1 MIQSLRIWKIK
12 GKTNK
17 INMDQTMAPHRPTKH
32 QLRYYNLLKEF
43 KPPKLQPHGITHC
56 SPRCTHHLSKENK
69 FFRPQRLIPLKGANI
84 EQTPQ
89 PPTPQAAP
97 YLWERSNQTFLLPLK
112 ILSTRETIPPHYYKV

>member
-1 MIQSLRIWKIK
+1 MIQSLRKWKIK

-17 INMDQTMAPHRPTKH
+17 INMDQTMAPHHPTKH

-43 KPPKLQPHGITHC
+43 TPPKLQPHGITHC
-56 SPRCTHHLSKENK
+56 SLRCTHHLSKENK

-89 PPTPQAAP
+89 PPRQPLTFGKDQIKP
-97 YLWERSNQTFLLPLK
+97 FLLPLK